1 LNNLASQ
8 DGELFYLAGFLS
20 PPEAVDCFAR
30 LSAEL
35 DWQQE
40 IATIVGRRVPVPRL
54 VCWHGDEGAVYQYSG
69 LTHHPQAWT
78 DTLAALR
85 ESIENICGHRFNS
98 VLGNLYRDGQ
108 DSMGWHADQEK
119 ILGNN
124 PFIASL
130 SLGAARLFK
139 IRHNKTG
146 ETLDIHPA
154 SGSLLLM
161 GGSLQHHWRHC
172 VPKTRQPVSARI
184 NLTFRNII
192 QGQGSPHHFDNHQA
206 PRHDEQNL

>member
-8 DGELFYLAGFLS
+8 DGELYYLADFLS
-20 PPEAVDCFAR
+20 GPGALEYFEW
-30 LSAEL
+30 LNAEL
-35 DWQQE
+35 DWQE
-40 IATIVGRRVPVPRL
+40 EVATIAGRRVPIPRL
-54 VCWHGDEGAVYQYSG
+54 VCWYGDEGAVYQYSG
-69 LTHHPQAWT
+69 LTHYPQPWT
-78 DTLAALR
+78 DTLLGLKQ
-85 ESIENICGHRFNS
+85 SIENTCGHRFNS

-119 ILGNN
+119 VLGIN

-130 SLGAARLFK
+130 SLGAERLFK
-139 IRHNKTG
+139 LRHNKTG
-146 ETLDIHPA
+146 ETLDIPLA

-192 QGQGSPHHFDNHQA
+192 HGQGNRLF
-206 PRHDEQNL
+206 